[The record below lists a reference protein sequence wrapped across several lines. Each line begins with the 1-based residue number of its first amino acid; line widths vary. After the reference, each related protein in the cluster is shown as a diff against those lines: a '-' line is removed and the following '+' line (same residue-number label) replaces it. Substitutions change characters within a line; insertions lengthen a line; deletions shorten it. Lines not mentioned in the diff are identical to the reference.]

1 LNFENIDDFTD
12 DLQVSWRVTGGSNDS
27 VTVVDHY
34 GGFNTIEYLS
44 FAGGASYH
52 GYQLGGVT
60 YRMSTEN
67 VNPLDGTAS
76 NDMIASNRTGQVLNG
91 FDGNDLLFGNQ
102 GFDTLNGGSGNDLLV
117 GGPGDDEL
125 NGGGGDDVLRG
136 GPDNDRLNGG
146 AGIDRF
152 VYDEPLIGFNQ
163 DTVIGYN
170 GIGASKDVFDLSA
183 LLDANMDTF
192 SNVPDFVR
200 LVPFGSDILLQVD
213 TDGPGFGSSFSTVAT
228 ITGYNTPG
236 NIVSIFSE
244 GAEHQLLVV

>member
-1 LNFENIDDFTD
+1 MNFENIDDFTD
-12 DLQVSWRVTGGSNDS
+12 DLQVSWKVTGGSNDF
-27 VTVVDHY
+27 VTVLDHY
-34 GGFNTIEYLS
+34 NGFNTIEYLS

-60 YRMSTEN
+60 YRVSTEN
-67 VNPLDGTAS
+67 VDPLDGTAS

-136 GPDNDRLNGG
+136 GPDNDRLIGG

-152 VYDEPLIGFNQ
+152 VYDEPLIGFRS
-163 DTVIGYN
+163 GYRHRLQRGRSKQGRVRPL
-170 GIGASKDVFDLSA
+170 GIARCQYGH
-183 LLDANMDTF
+183 LLGC
-192 SNVPDFVR
+192 VR
-200 LVPFGSDILLQVD
+200 LRAPGAVRFGYSS
-213 TDGPGFGSSFSTVAT
+213 PG
-228 ITGYNTPG
+228 
-236 NIVSIFSE
+236 
-244 GAEHQLLVV
+244 